1 MVRVETLERV
11 VEIPEQVNVRVTGRR
26 VLVEG
31 PLGKL
36 EEDLSHLPVALM
48 VRDEKMYLSTRWP
61 RKREVGMLGTAAA
74 HVRNM
79 ITGVTKGYRYS
90 LKSVYAHFPVTVK
103 ADEKAGVFR
112 IENFTGEKT
121 PRFARIVEG
130 VKVGVKGEEVAVEG
144 IDLNAVSQTAAN
156 IQNAT
161 KIRQKDQR
169 VFLDGI
175 YIFEKGAVQA
185 SGKPVKGAKPT

>member
-1 MVRVETLERV
+1 MTRVEQLERV
-11 VEIPEQVNVRVTGRR
+11 VEITEKVKVRVDGRM
-26 VLVEG
+26 VFVEG

-36 EEDLSHLPVALM
+36 EEDLSHLPVSINVKENKLF
-48 VRDEKMYLSTRWP
+48 LSTRWP
-61 RKREVGMLGTAAA
+61 RKREVGMLGTAMA
-74 HVRNM
+74 HIRNM
-79 ITGVTKGYRYS
+79 IRGVTKGYKYS
-90 LKSVYAHFPVTVK
+90 LKAVYAHFPVTVK
-103 ADEKAGVFR
+103 ADEKAGQFR

-130 VKVGVKGEEVAVEG
+130 VKVGVKGEEVSVEG

-175 YIFEKGAVQA
+175 YVFEKTSMQPP
-185 SGKPVKGAKPT
+185 GKPVKSA

>member
-1 MVRVETLERV
+1 MVRVETLDRV
-11 VEIPEQVNVRVTGRR
+11 VEVPENVNIRVDGRR

-31 PLGKL
+31 PLGRL
-36 EEDLSHLPVALM
+36 EEDLSHLPVTLS
-48 VRDEKMYLSTRWP
+48 VKDNKVYLSTHWP
-61 RKREVGMLGTAAA
+61 RKREVGMLGTGAA

-79 ITGVTKGYRYS
+79 ITGVTKGYKYS
-90 LKSVYAHFPVTVK
+90 LRAVYAHFPVTVK
-103 ADEKAGVFR
+103 ADEKAGEFR

-121 PRFARIVEG
+121 PRFARIVKG
-130 VKVGVKGEEVAVEG
+130 VKVVVKGEEVAVEG

-175 YIFEKGAVQA
+175 YVFQKGVTQPA
-185 SGKPVKGAKPT
+185 GKPVKVD

>member
-1 MVRVETLERV
+1 MARVETLERV
-11 VEIPEQVNVRVTGRR
+11 VEIPEKVNIRVDGRR
-26 VLVEG
+26 VFVEG

-36 EEDLSHLPVALM
+36 EEDLSHLPVTLT
-48 VRDEKMYLSTRWP
+48 VKDNKVYLVTSWP
-61 RKREVGMLGTAAA
+61 RKREIGMLGTGAA

-79 ITGVTKGYRYS
+79 ITGVTKGYKYS
-90 LKSVYAHFPVTVK
+90 LRAVYAHFPMTVK
-103 ADEKAGVFR
+103 ADEKAGEFR

-121 PRFARIVEG
+121 PRFAKIVKG

-144 IDLNAVSQTAAN
+144 ISLNAVSQTAAN

-161 KIRQKDQR
+161 KIKQKDQR

-175 YIFEKGAVQA
+175 YVFEKGAVQT
-185 SGKPVKGAKPT
+185 SGKSVKGA

>member
-1 MVRVETLERV
+1 MARVETLERV
-11 VEIPEQVNVRVTGRR
+11 VEIPEKVNVRVDGRK
-26 VLVEG
+26 VFVEG

-36 EEDLSHLPVALM
+36 EEDLSHLPVTLT
-48 VRDEKMYLSTRWP
+48 VKDSKVYLATSWP
-61 RKREVGMLGTAAA
+61 RKREIGMLGTGAA

-90 LKSVYAHFPVTVK
+90 LRAVYAHFPVTVK
-103 ADEKAGVFR
+103 ADEKAGEFR

-121 PRFARIVEG
+121 PRFAKIVKG

-144 IDLNAVSQTAAN
+144 ISLNAVSQTAAN

-161 KIRQKDQR
+161 KIKQKDQR

-175 YIFEKGAVQA
+175 YVFEKGAVQTP
-185 SGKPVKGAKPT
+185 GKPAKGA